1 MPATYP
7 NQKIVTIH
15 KEPLNGN
22 YLGINR
28 DVLFEACKRLTPYEF
43 ELYVYLACNRD
54 NYELRLSQSAVN
66 SAIGMPRSTYY
77 DQVHNL
83 INKGYLVEN
92 QGNRYDFYERP
103 RGETKE
109 RVSRDAVETPVN
121 SGGFD
126 FTALSGKSLSEDREI
141 YNRKDNYTDIINNY
155 NPYTNNNNDG
165 QFKF

>member
-1 MPATYP
+1 MPETYP

-22 YLGINR
+22 YLGINK

-43 ELYVYLACNRD
+43 MMYIYLACNRD
-54 NYELRLSQSAVN
+54 NYKLRLSQSAVN

-77 DQVHNL
+77 DQVKNI

-121 SGGFD
+121 SDGFD
-126 FTALSGKSLSEDREI
+126 FTALGLNSPSVDGEI
-141 YNRKDNYTDIINNY
+141 NNRKDNYTDIINNY
-155 NPYTNNNNDG
+155 NPYTNNNDNS
-165 QFKF
+165 QFIF